1 MGRKALEKDR
11 KPLSPKAQLWV
22 RELFPKLQNRSLEK
36 LTLDEIATLIN
47 KSKST
52 IYTYFTTKEEIFDT
66 TVIMIL
72 NDLEGAVL
80 KEVPEDRRVKDL
92 YAEVLIQISTGI
104 SGMSIQFVEEIK
116 LYYPTVWQTIRSFID
131 RLIGSFRKLYERGME
146 TGEFKSYNIEL
157 LMAMDYHFVLSIMT
171 DSQQFKDLSL
181 NDLVTQYLDLRI
193 RALCN

>member
-116 LYYPTVWQTIRSFID
+116 LYYPIVWQTIRSFID

-146 TGEFKSYNIEL
+146 TGEFKSFNIDL

>member
-11 KPLSPKAQLWV
+11 KPLSPKAQIWV

-36 LTLDEIATLIN
+36 LTLDDIASLIN

-66 TVIMIL
+66 TVIIIL

-80 KEVPEDRRVKDL
+80 KEFPEDRSVKDL

>member
-11 KPLSPKAQLWV
+11 KPLSPKAQIWV
-22 RELFPKLQNRSLEK
+22 RELFPKLQNKSLEK
-36 LTLDEIATLIN
+36 LTLDDIASLIN

-80 KEVPEDRRVKDL
+80 KEVPEDRSVKDL

-146 TGEFKSYNIEL
+146 TGEFKSYNIDL

>member
-11 KPLSPKAQLWV
+11 KPLSPKAQIWV

-36 LTLDEIATLIN
+36 LTLDDIASLIN

-80 KEVPEDRRVKDL
+80 KEDPKDRSVKDL

-116 LYYPTVWQTIRSFID
+116 LHYPTVWQTIRSFID
-131 RLIGSFRKLYERGME
+131 RLIGSFKKLYERGME
-146 TGEFKSYNIEL
+146 TGEFNSYNIDL

-181 NDLVTQYLDLRI
+181 NELVTQYLDLRI

>member
-11 KPLSPKAQLWV
+11 KPLSPKAQIWV

-36 LTLDEIATLIN
+36 LTLDDIASLIN

-80 KEVPEDRRVKDL
+80 KEVPENRRVKDL

-146 TGEFKSYNIEL
+146 NGEFKSYNIDL